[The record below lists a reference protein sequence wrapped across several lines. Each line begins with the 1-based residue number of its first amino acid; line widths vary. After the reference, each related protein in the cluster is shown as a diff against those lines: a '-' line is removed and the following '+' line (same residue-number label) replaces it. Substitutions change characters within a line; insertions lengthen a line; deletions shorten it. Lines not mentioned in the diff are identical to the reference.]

1 MNPLMQIKVSLLAAV
16 ITLLLLFNFA
26 AFAAAPPPALQ
37 EPGERTAKIDLLLG
51 NAISRGLI
59 AGGVVLVGNR
69 KGILFERAYGRS
81 SAEPNAPAMEI
92 DTIFD
97 IASLTKVVA
106 TAPAILKLAE
116 EGKLSLVDPVVRWFP
131 EFA

>member
-1 MNPLMQIKVSLLAAV
+1 MNLLMLRKASLPAAI
-16 ITLLLLFNFA
+16 ITLLPLFSFA

-51 NAISRGLI
+51 NAMSRGLI

-69 KGILFERAYGRS
+69 KGVLFERAYGRS
-81 SAEPNAPAMEI
+81 SAELNAPPTEI

-97 IASLTKVVA
+97 IASLTKVIA

-116 EGKLSLVDPVVRWFP
+116 
-131 EFA
+131 